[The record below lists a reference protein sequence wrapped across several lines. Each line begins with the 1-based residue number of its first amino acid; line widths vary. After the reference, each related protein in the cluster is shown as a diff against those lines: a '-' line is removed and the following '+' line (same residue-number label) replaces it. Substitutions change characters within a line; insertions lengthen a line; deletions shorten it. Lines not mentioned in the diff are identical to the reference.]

1 MFFNFFVCFFIT
13 FKESLERKWG
23 QNCIIIG
30 VEIVLYIYPGKNWDE
45 GKENGADDIRASKGE
60 FDVLS
65 LAPGDAHVNEGD
77 EVKERPQ
84 SGEGHVKHD
93 VVFPCLDWR
102 HLLKKPE
109 FNCTFSCITCISMR
123 NRITLH
129 T

>member
-1 MFFNFFVCFFIT
+1 MKMRPKLHGIYWC
-13 FKESLERKWG
+13 R
-23 QNCIIIG
+23 NCLI
-30 VEIVLYIYPGKNWDE
+30 YIYPGKNWDE

-84 SGEGHVKHD
+84 SGEGHVKND

-109 FNCTFSCITCISMR
+109 LIVLSWITYTMYDCIREIGLLPL
-123 NRITLH
+123 I
-129 T
+129 